1 MDSEAGPMWNLQ
13 QLLSCFGCRSRIPG
27 VSFVADDAMNHLFAL
42 AALSLLVGCADQP
55 VDGVVA
61 EEWEW
66 LFLLLIFAGCF
77 VAIYAGKKKKM

>member
-1 MDSEAGPMWNLQ
+1 MPL
-13 QLLSCFGCRSRIPG
+13 
-27 VSFVADDAMNHLFAL
+27 VTDDAMKHLFAL
-42 AALSLLVGCADQP
+42 VALSLLVGCSDQP

-66 LFLLLIFAGCF
+66 LLLLLIFAGCG